1 MTQLSNGVGETKVI
15 QAYQALIQEVEAHNY
30 RWRYKKR
37 LQTRKQKSTIVQKR
51 TKILSSRNW
60 VYSTKFG
67 MKDREFARFV
77 KEF

>member
-1 MTQLSNGVGETKVI
+1 MTQLSNGEGETKVI
-15 QAYQALIQEVEAHNY
+15 QAYQDLTKAIDNHNY

-37 LQTRKQKSTIVQKR
+37 LQLKTRPSSIGLKK

-67 MKDREFARFV
+67 MKDLEFARFV

>member
-30 RWRYKKR
+30 RWRYKSR
-37 LQTRKQKSTIVQKR
+37 LQARKSTSSIVLKR
-51 TKILSSRNW
+51 TKNLCARNW

-67 MKDREFARFV
+67 TKDRDFARFV